1 MNNNPELCWR
11 VAYRNSLKGQCISFC
26 AGIKVGPKR
35 DYLRIRAKL
44 RILKY
49 VTTLIGLLVTFCASI
64 VFESVQSADMS
75 SCELINQ
82 DDIMQ
87 LDLSDLSKVPV
98 FLSANQKATCAKQAA
113 GIVTVITGD
122 EIRNMGARDLIDV
135 LSLVPGFN
143 FGVDVSNVVGL
154 GIRGIQAHEGKVAV
168 FVDGVNMNEHRFGTT
183 QFGNHFP
190 VEQIDRIEIIRG
202 PGSIVHGN
210 FAEMGVINIISKTAK
225 QIDGVKISGNYGRF
239 SRGEARKNLEVV
251 AGKQWGDFEV
261 SFSGKR
267 GEAHRSDGIY
277 QDSVGDSFDMADS
290 NELDAMMVNL
300 GLKYK
305 DFSARFLI
313 DQYNVNS
320 RDGFAKTMSLPDRYV
335 VNKFNTYA
343 ANLNYQH
350 VFSPN
355 IKLDTSAEFSRQNP
369 WERTRKH
376 LDGRAAVLREK
387 VYVDYYKLN
396 AKVTY
401 ATEKGDYL
409 VIGTSYSADK
419 FDLKFGTPNI
429 SLPTFSDYTAYAEA
443 NYGFPWVNVLAGVRF
458 DSYNEFGTNL
468 APRVALTKDFG
479 LFHFKALYSHA
490 FRIPTGGNFQKNVE
504 FNLNKAPGDR
514 INQVEPERTRTAEI
528 ELGFHPFDNLD
539 LTVNLFH
546 IASDDIIL
554 FQVDQNNDDFY
565 INADGQNTQGVE
577 LGVRYKDDWG
587 YLGLDYSF
595 YESTKNTADK
605 YKILTADGRIHSNM
619 NVGFP
624 AHKVT
629 LNSNVDL
636 TGHLSL
642 NQTLTYISDRYGYRG
657 DGLVRHDS
665 SWVYNF
671 YWRYRNLFTKGLD
684 LGLGV
689 YDLFNEQ
696 QVYVQPYHGGHPALP
711 GRGREVMFK
720 ISYQFN

>member
-1 MNNNPELCWR
+1 MSQKNKIIIGCL
-11 VAYRNSLKGQCISFC
+11 SLLLLNDASASERSTC
-26 AGIKVGPKR
+26 GPLAL
-35 DYLRIRAKL
+35 DQ
-44 RILKY
+44 
-49 VTTLIGLLVTFCASI
+49 I
-64 VFESVQSADMS
+64 VE
-75 SCELINQ
+75 
-82 DDIMQ
+82 
-87 LDLSDLSKVPV
+87 LDLSDLRKVPV

-113 GIVTVITGD
+113 GIVTVIRGE
-122 EIRNMGARDLIDV
+122 EIQNMGARDLIDV

-168 FVDGVNMNEHRFGTT
+168 FVDGINMNEHRFGTT

-190 VEQIDRIEIIRG
+190 LEQIDRIEIIRG

-225 QIDGVKISGNYGRF
+225 QMDGVKISGNYGRF
-239 SRGEARKNLEVV
+239 SRGEARKNLEMT
-251 AGKQWGDFEV
+251 AGRQWGDLEV
-261 SFSGKR
+261 TLSGKR
-267 GEAHRSDGIY
+267 GEAHRSDQIY
-277 QDSVGDSFDMADS
+277 RDALGNSFDMADS

-300 GLKYK
+300 GVKYK
-305 DFSARFLI
+305 DFGARFLV

-320 RDGFAKTMSLPDRYV
+320 RDGFGARMSLPDRYV

-343 ANLNYQH
+343 ANLTYQH
-350 VFSPN
+350 LFSPS

-369 WERTRKH
+369 WERTRKY

-396 AKVTY
+396 AKLTF
-401 ATEKGDYL
+401 ASEKGDYL
-409 VIGTSYSADK
+409 VIGNSFSADR
-419 FDLKFGTPNI
+419 FDIKFGGPDI

-443 NYGFPWVNVLAGVRF
+443 NYAFPWVNVLAGLRF
-458 DSYNEFGTNL
+458 DAYNQYGTNL
-468 APRVALTKDFG
+468 APRFALTKDLG
-479 LFHFKALYSHA
+479 WFHFKALYSHA
-490 FRIPTGGNFQKNVE
+490 FRIPTGGNYQKNVE
-504 FNLNKAPGDR
+504 YNIGNSLGVEID
-514 INQVEPERTRTAEI
+514 QVEPERTQTAEI
-528 ELGFHPFDNLD
+528 ELGFHPLDNLD

-554 FQVDQNNDDFY
+554 YQVDQNTDDFY
-565 INADGQNTQGVE
+565 INADGQDTQGVE
-577 LGVRYKDDWG
+577 VGMRYHDDWG
-587 YLGLDYSF
+587 YLGVDYSF

-605 YKILTADGRIHSNM
+605 YKILTQDGQIHDNM

-624 AHKVT
+624 THKAT
-629 LNSNVDL
+629 LNAHVAL
-636 TGHLSL
+636 TQALSL

-657 DGLVRHDS
+657 DTLIQHGS

-671 YWRYRNLFTKGLD
+671 YWRYQNLFTKGLD

-689 YDLFNEQ
+689 YDAFNEQ
-696 QVYVQPYHGGHPALP
+696 QAYVQPYHGAHPALP

-720 ISYQFN
+720 LSYQFN